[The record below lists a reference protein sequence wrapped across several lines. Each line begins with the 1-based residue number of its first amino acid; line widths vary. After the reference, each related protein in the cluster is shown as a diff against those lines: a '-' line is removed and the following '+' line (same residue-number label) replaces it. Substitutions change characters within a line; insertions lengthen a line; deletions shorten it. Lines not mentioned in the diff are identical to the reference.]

1 MMQVCNTLVMDKC
14 LTTSC
19 KIFTLLTNVTLG
31 FGRVAN
37 NRA

>member
-1 MMQVCNTLVMDKC
+1 LQHFEMDKC
-14 LTTSC
+14 LTMAY

-37 NRA
+37 NQG